1 MNTDFVDR
9 LLTLVAL
16 ASVGLDH
23 NRPDVVRQQIDGMR
37 ELLIPELN
45 KLELEEAQLWWRK
58 QQEFNSGKELV
69 RLVQQEI
76 GNDSSDRSWD

>member
-1 MNTDFVDR
+1 MNSDFIDK
-9 LLTLVAL
+9 LLTFVAL
-16 ASVGLDH
+16 ADVGLDH

-37 ELLIPELN
+37 ELLIPELD
-45 KLELEEAQLWWRK
+45 KLELEEAQLWWLK
-58 QQEFNSGKELV
+58 QQEVNSGKKLV